1 MYLVEVFDCNFCTAV
16 QNFLVMHCFSPIE
29 VTIVNCYGESE
40 RVKVPCGKCE
50 ACIHNRTTEWAQRL
64 SDEYQFSV
72 NGVFLTLTYNDENL
86 PPKVNKDDIQ
96 KFFKRLRK
104 RCEPMYFTENGCK
117 VRNGRYRPL
126 RYFLTS
132 EYGPEHNRPHYH
144 AEVMDIIPRGIPRP
158 TLAQLYDIINQSWQK
173 GFIYVEPVT
182 IGRIRY
188 VVNYMVKDAHDD
200 LSDDLKKTL
209 FNLKSNGLG
218 KKFIDN
224 EQNRFNLGNRNDFL
238 IPSDSGK
245 RRMPRYY
252 KEKLF
257 DKERRQLI
265 SYNQR
270 RLQEHTEH
278 LAEIAAGGSEVYK
291 DKVVQRQIHAENEYR
306 RKRRLRRLGLNVK

>member
-1 MYLVEVFDCNFCTAV
+1 M
-16 QNFLVMHCFSPIE
+16 QCFTPIE
-29 VTIVNCYGESE
+29 VGIVNCYGYGE

-64 SDEYQFSV
+64 SDEFEFSQ

-86 PPKVNKDDIQ
+86 PGKVNKEDVQ

-104 RCEPMYFTENGCK
+104 RCEQKTK
-117 VRNGRYRPL
+117 VKCCFQSANKRYSPL

-144 AEVMDIIPRGIPRP
+144 AIVMDIRPKGISNP
-158 TLAQLYDIINQSWQK
+158 TIFDLYEVLEKSWGN

-200 LSDDLKKTL
+200 LSPELKETL

-218 KKFIDN
+218 KKFIEN
-224 EQNRFNLGNRNDFL
+224 EQNRFNLGHRDDFT

-257 DKERRQLI
+257 SKERRQLI
-265 SYNQR
+265 SYNLR
-270 RLQEHTEH
+270 RLQEHSRH
-278 LAEIAAGGSEVYK
+278 MAEVSAGGSEVY
-291 DKVVQRQIHAENEYR
+291 QRQEWQRQVHAENEFK
-306 RKRRLRRLGLNVK
+306 RKRGLRRIGVRTK